1 VSDGS
6 ASVVVRSSLA
16 AAGPLE
22 RIDRAFVLVRRGG
35 LELAGRALL
44 AGALPALALLAY
56 YYAERVEG
64 IGALRLPAAALL
76 VASFIVRSWALAAV
90 ARAHV
95 RALSEHAPIHST
107 AGGILSVGRTA
118 IVVGLGLWLWSWGL
132 VLSAGGGAIGIALF
146 VPWLAFRGLFAPSWL
161 ARAACAPESGWRAF
175 RAALGDTTHQR
186 MESLLVESFLLTA
199 LFGIAA
205 NLYGVFTFL
214 VLVGRSFLG
223 LEMALVDEF
232 LSFRNTFVL
241 LAVSLFAA
249 ILLEPLRAALS
260 AQVYVDAR
268 VRAEG
273 LDLRSALDEA
283 IARTS
288 RRGKGT
294 AEATEGASRAAVLFV
309 AVGLA
314 LGSLA
319 LGGTSASAQDAIG
332 QDGVGQDGVGQDGV
346 GQDGV
351 GQDGV
356 EPSPGARDASQTS
369 VAAPAELAAV
379 EAATLPAAE
388 APAVAAHDEAAR
400 ETAREILARDIFR
413 DVDTRRSEGLNEL
426 IERLLAWL
434 LEQEAP
440 DAGAGQGLEAPS
452 IPLPGPAFFIVVG
465 IAFAIAVAVFLV
477 ITRRRDE
484 VLATRTAA
492 RTEEAVPDPRDRP
505 PEEWLAE
512 AGNLAAQGRYGE
524 ALRAPYP
531 PKPVA
536 LDRRPWTRFES
547 SLTNWQYLRQMPAG
561 EARED
566 FRVLTRTFDVKVYG
580 GEAAS
585 AEDYARGRTL
595 AERIL
600 RFSRPSLPPPSPSS
614 DGDDEAAA

>member
-1 VSDGS
+1 MNDGS
-6 ASVVVRSSLA
+6 TSVVVRSSLA

-22 RIDRAFVLVRRGG
+22 RVDHAFVLVRRGG

-44 AGALPALALLAY
+44 AGAVPALALLAY

-95 RALSEHAPIHST
+95 RALSEHAPIAAG
-107 AGGILSVGRTA
+107 AGGLVSVGRTA
-118 IVVGLGLWLWSWGL
+118 VVVGLGLWLWSWGL

-175 RAALGDTTHQR
+175 RSALSDTTHQR
-186 MESLLVESFLLTA
+186 MESFLVESFLLTA

-205 NLYGVFTFL
+205 NLYGIFAFL

-249 ILLEPLRAALS
+249 VVLEPLRAALS

-273 LDLRSALDEA
+273 LDLRSALDDA

-288 RRGKGT
+288 RRGKSST
-294 AEATEGASRAAVLFV
+294 EATEAASRAAVVLV
-309 AVGLA
+309 AIGLGLGTLVLVGA
-314 LGSLA
+314 
-319 LGGTSASAQDAIG
+319 SASAQDSFSQPADG
-332 QDGVGQDGVGQDGV
+332 QHTESQSAS
-346 GQDGV
+346 
-351 GQDGV
+351 
-356 EPSPGARDASQTS
+356 EASPAATPQVSPEETASLP
-369 VAAPAELAAV
+369 VAATPV
-379 EAATLPAAE
+379 D
-388 APAVAAHDEAAR
+388 AAHDEAAR
-400 ETAREILARDIFR
+400 EAAREILARDIFH
-413 DVDTRRSEGLNEL
+413 DVDTRRSEGLSEL

-440 DAGAGQGLEAPS
+440 DAGAGDGIEAPS
-452 IPLPGPAFFIVVG
+452 IPLPGPTFFIVVG
-465 IAFAIAVAVFLV
+465 VAFAIAVAVFLV
-477 ITRRRDE
+477 LTRRRDE
-484 VLATRTAA
+484 QLATRSVA
-492 RTEEAVPDPRDRP
+492 RTAEAVPDPRDRP

-512 AGNLAAQGRYGE
+512 AGSLAAQGRYGE
-524 ALRAPYP
+524 ALRALYLATL
-531 PKPVA
+531 VA
-536 LDRRPWTRFES
+536 LDRRAWIRFES

-585 AEDYARGRTL
+585 ADDYARGRTL

-600 RFSRPSLPPPSPSS
+600 RFSRPSLPPPPASS
-614 DGDDEAAA
+614 DGEAAP